1 MIYIGD
7 DVLRVTRFV
16 LIWACMCLIGVP
28 VWAQDQQPIPT
39 LIPPTLVPSASSPSN
54 DGVYGDA
61 AIGRIIESGRV
72 RIGILWNEPPFSSFN
87 VKGEVDGLNVG
98 LGRALATAWGV
109 EAEFIQVTRQNDL
122 DYLMSGQ
129 IDLLLSD
136 LALTRT
142 SEGVV
147 DFSSPFYYN
156 RLIGLTRT
164 ADPIVEGSG
173 LANRRLGV
181 VVGSDSE
188 AQLQTWLPMQSFTA
202 SVNTYFTLDQA
213 VSALLLN
220 EVDAVIDREH
230 NLERF
235 ILTDQTRLMEQPLTV
250 LPMSV
255 IVRRQDINTRLL
267 VNQTLQ
273 YLFVQGEIAKLYSTY
288 LNGRSVPDDLILV
301 WTGLPEQSPTPL
313 GFGIGMDFPNEY
325 PVQQIGTRPLRVA
338 ISVDTEQNE
347 VSRRLSQSHQALAQS
362 LATRLGVALEVISVD
377 PSDLVGVVERQ
388 EADFALG
395 VVPDWSLASRVELSV
410 PYLLHGK
417 RLLTTFRD
425 DFQSFADLRGQW
437 VGVFASEA
445 NAAQLARELGQSV
458 NATINVFTI
467 TREEDAAFEML
478 QERNIDAIFG
488 DSLRLLPILEAFP
501 NDLKLS
507 MRCSSCDP
515 WYTREYYSIALRR
528 NDVDLRRAVDYAL
541 QDMSRDGSLTSI
553 LATVYVPGE
562 EMRIITTP
570 GNIQPADLIVR

>member
-1 MIYIGD
+1 MIG
-7 DVLRVTRFV
+7 
-16 LIWACMCLIGVP
+16 AP
-28 VWAQDQQPIPT
+28 VWAQSQPPIPT
-39 LIPPTLVPSASSPSN
+39 LIPPTLVPTTSTASS
-54 DGVYGDA
+54 DVVYGESA
-61 AIGRIIESGRV
+61 VGQIIENGKV
-72 RIGILWNEPPFSSFN
+72 RLGILWNEPPFSSFN

-109 EAEFIQVTRQNDL
+109 EAEFVQVTRQNDL

-136 LALTRT
+136 VALTRT
-142 SEGVV
+142 TEAVV
-147 DFSSPFYYN
+147 DFSTPFYYN

-181 VVGSDSE
+181 VAGSDAE
-188 AQLQTWLPMQSFTA
+188 AQLQAWLPSQSFSAT
-202 SVNTYFTLDQA
+202 VNAYFTLDQA

-220 EVDAVIDREH
+220 EVDAVVDREH
-230 NLERF
+230 YLERF
-235 ILTDQTRLMEQPLTV
+235 IVTDQTRLMEQPLFV

-273 YLFVQGEIAKLYSTY
+273 YLFVQGEMAKLYSTY
-288 LNGRSVPDDLILV
+288 LNGRSVPDDLIFV
-301 WTGLPEQSPTPL
+301 WTGLSEQSPTPQ
-313 GFGIGMDFPNEY
+313 GFSPTMDYPNEY
-325 PVQQIGTRPLRVA
+325 VSQQLATRPLRVA
-338 ISVDTEQNE
+338 IAADTLQNE
-347 VSRRLSQSHQALAQS
+347 LGRRLNQSHQGLAQA

-395 VVPDWSLASRVELSV
+395 VVPDWGVSGRVELSS

-417 RLLTTFRD
+417 RLLTTIRD

-437 VGVFASEA
+437 VGVFASEP
-445 NAAQLARELGQSV
+445 NAAQLVQELGQSV
-458 NATINVFTI
+458 NATLNVFTI
-467 TREEDAAFEML
+467 TRDEDAAFEML

-488 DSLRLLPILEAFP
+488 DSLRLLPHLEAFP

-541 QDMSRDGSLTSI
+541 QDMSKDGSLSSI
-553 LATVYVPGE
+553 LATVYVSGE
-562 EMRIITTP
+562 EMRLIPSP
-570 GNIQPADLIVR
+570 GNVQPADLIVR